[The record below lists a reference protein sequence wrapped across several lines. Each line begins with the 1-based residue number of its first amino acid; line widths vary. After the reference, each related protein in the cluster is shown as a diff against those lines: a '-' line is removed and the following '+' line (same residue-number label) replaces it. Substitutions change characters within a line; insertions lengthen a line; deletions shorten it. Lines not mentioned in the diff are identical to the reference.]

1 VASGATERQ
10 QRDRDL
16 KPGEWKLLAVLG
28 LPTFA
33 YALATTVA
41 TTYLPVRA
49 SEFLTSTTVVGLL
62 IGLEGVMALL
72 LAVPVGSLSDRI
84 GRRLPFVLA
93 GTPLVVLALAFMGLA
108 DSFPAAVLA
117 AVVFFT
123 GYFIAYEPYRAM
135 YPDLVDAEI
144 AGRAQSTQALWRGA
158 GTILAIASGGVLL
171 SLGHAVPFVAGA
183 AVTALVVAAFA
194 ALLSRVAARHDHD
207 HDHDHDHA
215 RGATAELS
223 HLRRLL
229 AARGDVR
236 AFMVAN
242 ALMELALGALKTFI
256 ILYLSRGLGLTTSE
270 AGLAVGAGALFI
282 AIASPVSG
290 KLADRFG
297 TVRVMRV
304 ALLVYGLGL
313 LVPFVAASPIAVAA
327 VAPLIAFG
335 GGVVMTLP
343 YALLIPLMDE
353 GDHGLTTGLYSLSR
367 GVGTALGPLL
377 AGVAIQ
383 SLSGVFDGTDG
394 YQAMWGVCAVAI
406 LSAIPLLGLL
416 KERAQET
423 REA

>member
-1 VASGATERQ
+1 VASGTTEDQ
-10 QRDRDL
+10 QRDRAL

-41 TTYLPVRA
+41 TTYLPVLA
-49 SEFLTSTTVVGLL
+49 SEFVTSTTVVGLL
-62 IGLEGVMALL
+62 IALEGVMALL
-72 LAVPVGSLSDRI
+72 LAVPVGSLSDRV

-93 GTPLVVLALAFMGLA
+93 GTPPLILALALMGLA
-108 DSFPAAVLA
+108 DSVAVAMLA
-117 AVVFFT
+117 AVVFFA
-123 GYFIAYEPYRAM
+123 GYFVAYEPYRAM
-135 YPDLVDAEI
+135 YADLVDDEI

-158 GTILAIASGGVLL
+158 GTILAIAAGGVLL
-171 SLGHAVPFVAGA
+171 SVGDAAPFVVGA
-183 AVTALVVAAFA
+183 AITALVIGGFTT
-194 ALLSRVAARHDHD
+194 LLPRLTSLKARPDDHGHSRGIR
-207 HDHDHDHA
+207 
-215 RGATAELS
+215 AELS

-229 AARGDVR
+229 AERAEVR

-242 ALMELALGALKTFI
+242 GLMELALGALKTFI

-304 ALLVYGLGL
+304 ALLIYGVGL
-313 LVPFVAASPIAVAA
+313 LVPFLSASPVVVAA
-327 VAPLIAFG
+327 VAPVIAFG

-383 SLSGVFDGTDG
+383 SLSGMFDATHG

-406 LSAIPLLGLL
+406 LAAVPVLGRL
-416 KERAQET
+416 KERAQDG
-423 REA
+423 RKA

>member
-1 VASGATERQ
+1 MASGTTEEQR
-10 QRDRDL
+10 RDRGL
-16 KPGEWKLLAVLG
+16 KPGEWKLLALLG

-41 TTYLPVRA
+41 TTYLPVLA
-49 SEFLTSTTVVGLL
+49 SEFVTSTTVVGLL

-72 LAVPVGSLSDRI
+72 LAVPVGALSDRF

-93 GTPLVVLALAFMGLA
+93 GTPPLVLALALMGLA
-108 DSFPAAVLA
+108 NSVAVAALA
-117 AVVFFT
+117 AIVFFA
-123 GYFIAYEPYRAM
+123 GYFVAYEPYRAM
-135 YPDLVDAEI
+135 YADLVDDEI

-158 GTILAIASGGVLL
+158 GTILAIAAGGVLL
-171 SLGHAVPFVAGA
+171 SVGDATPFVVGA
-183 AVTALVVAAFA
+183 AITALVVGAFA
-194 ALLSRVAARHDHD
+194 ALLPRVASLRAHPGDHG
-207 HDHDHDHA
+207 HA
-215 RGATAELS
+215 RGVHAELS

-229 AARGDVR
+229 AERGDVR

-270 AGLAVGAGALFI
+270 AGLAVGGGALFI
-282 AIASPVSG
+282 AVASPVSG

-313 LVPFVAASPIAVAA
+313 LVPLVSADPVVVAA
-327 VAPLIAFG
+327 VAPVIAFG

-377 AGVAIQ
+377 AGVAIE
-383 SLSGVFDGTDG
+383 SLAGAFGATHG

-406 LSAIPLLGLL
+406 LAAVPVLGRLND
-416 KERAQET
+416 RAQDA
-423 REA
+423 RQA